1 MKKIQIIGFSGSGK
15 STLAGILAERLSL
28 PVLYLDTVYWLPGWK
43 ERSRQ
48 EQSEILGKFLA
59 DHPDG
64 WVIDGNYRKN
74 HYDERMEEADR
85 IIFMNF
91 NRWRCLWRILKRRV
105 MYAGKTR
112 ASITE
117 GCDEKVDWPFIKWAF
132 WDSRRPEVLARYYN
146 NKERWPEKFVE
157 FKKPREVKRFLE
169 SIGSM
174 EPLSRRSGKNG

>member
-43 ERSRQ
+43 ERSR
-48 EQSEILGKFLA
+48 EKQSEILGKFLA

-74 HYDERMEEADR
+74 HYDERMEE
-85 IIFMNF
+85 
-91 NRWRCLWRILKRRV
+91 
-105 MYAGKTR
+105 
-112 ASITE
+112 
-117 GCDEKVDWPFIKWAF
+117 
-132 WDSRRPEVLARYYN
+132 
-146 NKERWPEKFVE
+146 RWPEKFVE
-157 FKKPREVKRFLE
+157 LKKPREVKRFLE